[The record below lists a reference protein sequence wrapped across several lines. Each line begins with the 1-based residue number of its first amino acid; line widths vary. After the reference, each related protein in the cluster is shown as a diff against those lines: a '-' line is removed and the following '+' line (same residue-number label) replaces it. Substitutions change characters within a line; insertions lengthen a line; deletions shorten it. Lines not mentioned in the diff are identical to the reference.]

1 MGEATRPGVQTDKL
15 FQERRHGHQPQ
26 EPKLL
31 WIVREAL
38 ETLVPPDWRLAEA
51 AEAAVAVG

>member
-1 MGEATRPGVQTDKL
+1 MGEETRPGVQTGNCL
-15 FQERRHGHQPQ
+15 GATFWTPAPREPQ
-26 EPKLL
+26 LL

-38 ETLVPPDWRLAEA
+38 ETLGPDWRLAEA

>member
-1 MGEATRPGVQTDKL
+1 MGEETRPGVQTVNCL
-15 FQERRHGHQPQ
+15 GATFWTPAPREPQ
-26 EPKLL
+26 LL

-38 ETLVPPDWRLAEA
+38 ETLGPDWCLAEA